1 MDDRSKLIEYYNIL
15 IKGYID
21 EVKDLRKLINFEEN
35 FGADSEKDRLDR
47 LHKRLFECET
57 LIDCFKNNIELL
69 VNEENIRHCVS
80 ILNNSY
86 DKIKKMNNYDKIK
99 RRNGYGFAYKKSR

>member
-21 EVKDLRKLINFEEN
+21 EIKDLRKLIKFEEN
-35 FGADSEKDRLDR
+35 FGADSEKDRLNR

-69 VNEENIRHCVS
+69 VNEENIRHCVN

-86 DKIKKMNNYDKIK
+86 NKIKKMDNYDNIK
-99 RRNGYGFAYKKSR
+99 RMDSYGFMDIK